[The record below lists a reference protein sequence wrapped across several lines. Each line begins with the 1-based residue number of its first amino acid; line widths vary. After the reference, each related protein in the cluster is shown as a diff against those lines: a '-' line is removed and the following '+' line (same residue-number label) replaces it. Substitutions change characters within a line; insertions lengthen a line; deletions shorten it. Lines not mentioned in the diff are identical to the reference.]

1 MGWYCWW
8 SAHRALV
15 DYWVFPPKSGSE
27 PLGFYS
33 VSIGSP
39 LEMTLITWMTPWRS
53 AVLRTYPAEWL
64 SKLYTMMTVPQKNHQ
79 HIADWMAMYNRQNSH
94 LKKPPPKLFALSP
107 ATSMILNRRQVLW
120 SFVLVMVGLCQN
132 WGVDAKSNCL
142 HRYSMIWQTNGFLSE
157 MIYTWLNCAYLS

>member
-1 MGWYCWW
+1 MKTIGFCNYSFPFKITDWGENEWW
-8 SAHRALV
+8 GGTVDGRPIWALV

-53 AVLRTYPAEWL
+53 AVLRTYAAKWL

-120 SFVLVMVGLCQN
+120 SFVLVMVGLCQKLRS
-132 WGVDAKSNCL
+132 GCQK
-142 HRYSMIWQTNGFLSE
+142 
-157 MIYTWLNCAYLS
+157 